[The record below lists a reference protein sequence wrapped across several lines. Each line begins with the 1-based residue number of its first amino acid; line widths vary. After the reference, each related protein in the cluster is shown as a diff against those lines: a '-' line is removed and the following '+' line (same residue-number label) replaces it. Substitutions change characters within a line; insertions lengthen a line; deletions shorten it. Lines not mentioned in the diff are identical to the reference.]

1 MLRRFADQR
10 SHGRCSTVALTAA
23 SLALRC
29 ATAMLVVAAGA
40 ATASA
45 QMMSLPGKFNVTATG
60 ATTYSVPIAVPPGT
74 AGMAPALT
82 LDYSSQGGNGII
94 GMGWSLGG
102 LPAIGRCPRT
112 MVQDGVVGAVNY
124 DANDRFC
131 LDGQRLI
138 VISGT
143 YGADGAEYRTEVETF
158 NRIISHGTAGTGP
171 ASFEVHTKS
180 GQVMYFATTT
190 DSRPLTQ
197 TGGTARS
204 WQLSSIQDS
213 KGNYLN
219 VQYTNDAA
227 NGQAY
232 PINISYTG
240 SSAAGL
246 APYNSVQLVYQ
257 TRPDITP
264 IYHAG
269 SVTRS
274 TVRLTNIQT
283 FAGSTLVGNYVLA
296 YEQGPGSLRSR
307 VTSIKLCAADGSC
320 LPATTFAWTNG
331 GTGTFTQ
338 FNQVLPKN
346 LGLDS
351 TAFVG
356 DFNGDGK
363 ADFIAFAGN
372 GDYSTSTFET
382 FLSNGDRTFTNV
394 EQIISGVDLSQVPV
408 VPPIGAL
415 IMGDFNADGK
425 ADFSVVPWPQAGPI
439 NTFLGNGDGTFGL
452 VQQAET
458 AANSFTTVI
467 GGDYNSDGKT
477 DFLWIYGSVFWKF
490 ISVGDGT
497 FAQSSMMTGITGR
510 FQFAFTGD
518 FNGDGRADFIIF
530 YNNTIYTYLGN
541 PDGTFTQVNQTIG
554 FSFAPPTYWTPIV
567 GDFNGDGKT
576 DVCWISGSTFEVF
589 LSKGDGTFLNVV
601 QTVAPANFGNPPS
614 AAYMPVSGDFNGDGK
629 TDFTLVAP
637 TAAYTFLSKGDGTFT
652 AAPTT
657 LISGYNPALSSFT
670 LPGDFRGVGK
680 TDVAF
685 VLSSTLAGLFSDGG
699 VPDLLASITTGLG
712 AATSITYAPLTQSSV
727 YTKDATATYPT
738 QDISGAIYVT
748 SRVDT
753 ANGVGG
759 TYSTTYKYAGAKGDL
774 TGRGFLG
781 FRQMTATD
789 LQTNLV
795 ETTSFRQDFP
805 YIGNVASKTKT
816 LGAQTLN
823 QTANTYQLSNSGGAA
838 SISTPSVTSA
848 PYRVS
853 LSQTV
858 ASSSDLDGTA
868 MPTVTTTNQYDA
880 FGNPTQIV
888 VSTPD
893 GFSKTTTNTYTNDT
907 THWYLG
913 RLTGATVTSTTP

>member
-1 MLRRFADQR
+1 
-10 SHGRCSTVALTAA
+10 
-23 SLALRC
+23 LRC
-29 ATAMLVVAAGA
+29 ATAMLVIAAGA

-45 QMMSLPGKFNVTATG
+45 QMKSLPGKFNVTATG
-60 ATTYSVPIAVPPGT
+60 AATYSIPIAVPPGT

-82 LDYSSQGGNGII
+82 LDYSSQGGNGIM

-232 PINISYTG
+232 PITISYTG
-240 SSAAGL
+240 NTAAGL
-246 APYNSVQLVYQ
+246 TPYNSVQFVYQ

-264 IYHAG
+264 VYHAG
-269 SVTRS
+269 SLTRT

-283 FAGSTLVGNYVLA
+283 FTGSALVANYVLA

-307 VTSIKLCAADGSC
+307 ITSVSLCEGTIC
-320 LPATTFAWTNG
+320 LATTFVWTNG

-338 FNQVLPKN
+338 FNQTLPVN
-346 LGLDS
+346 IAGWTS
-351 TAFVG
+351 FMG
-356 DFNGDGK
+356 DFNADGK
-363 ADFIAFAGN
+363 ADFIAIIGN
-372 GDYSTSTFET
+372 GDGSTSTFEA

-394 EQIISGVDLSQVPV
+394 GQIVGVDLSPGNPDPGGPTINGFLV
-408 VPPIGAL
+408 A
-415 IMGDFNADGK
+415 GDVNADGK
-425 ADFSVVPWPQAGPI
+425 ADFSVVNASSI
-439 NTFLGNGDGTFGL
+439 NTFLGNGNGTFGL
-452 VQQAET
+452 VQQAITGVQFT
-458 AANSFTTVI
+458 AAVT
-467 GGDYNSDGKT
+467 GDYNADGKT
-477 DFLWIYGSVFWKF
+477 DFLTMYGRAFWKF
-490 ISVGDGT
+490 TSVGDGT
-497 FAQSSMMTGITGR
+497 FAQSSMMMGGGR
-510 FQFAFTGD
+510 GLPGD
-518 FNGDGRADFIIF
+518 FNGDGRADFTILS
-530 YNNTIYTYLGN
+530 NNTIQTYLGN
-541 PDGTFTQVNQTIG
+541 PDGTFTLVSQTIG
-554 FSFAPPTYWTPIV
+554 FSLGLDPTANWTPVI

-576 DVCWISGSTFEVF
+576 DICWVGGSTLETF
-589 LSKGDGTFLNVV
+589 LSKGDGTFVIV
-601 QTVAPANFGNPPS
+601 SQSIAPASFGAPPS
-614 AAYMPVSGDFNGDGK
+614 TNYLAVSGDFNGDGK
-629 TDFTLVAP
+629 TDFTMAGGP
-637 TAAYTFLSKGDGTFT
+637 ATYTFMSKGDGTFT
-652 AAPTT
+652 PVTT
-657 LISGYNPALSSFT
+657 TISGSSIVPT
-670 LPGDFRGVGK
+670 YWVALPGDFRGIGK

-685 VLSSTLAGLFSDGG
+685 VYGTTFVGMFSDGG

-712 AATSITYAPLTQSSV
+712 AATSITYAPLTQASV
-727 YTKDATATYPT
+727 YTKDTTATYPT

-759 TYSTTYKYAGAKGDL
+759 TYSTTYKYAGAKGDM

-805 YIGNVASKTKT
+805 YIGNVAAKTKT

-823 QTANTYQLSNSGGAA
+823 QTANTYQLSNASGAA
-838 SISTPSVTSA
+838 TVSTPSVTSA
-848 PYRVS
+848 PYRPS